1 RSASLFVG
9 STPSTR
15 TKVHRWVSPA
25 SNSRHVPA
33 VLSQEHSTPSLR
45 TDRNEIRRIDTLV
58 RRVARAIVP
67 SRIGRNPETL
77 TLDLVE
83 IVIRWPSQPSPIA
96 HAIMALARSQ
106 S

>member
-1 RSASLFVG
+1 VEAAGIAPAAPIHQVVLTVALAK
-9 STPSTR
+9 STE
-15 TKVHRWVSPA
+15 A
-25 SNSRHVPA
+25 A
-33 VLSQEHSTPSLR
+33 ALE
-45 TDRNEIRRIDTLV
+45 
-58 RRVARAIVP
+58 
-67 SRIGRNPETL
+67 IGRNPETL